1 MNRFII
7 ILLIIAIGLMAY
19 NATKIDPSNIL
30 GKDSA
35 VAVISILA
43 SAIVVVLLLI
53 LRTVRKIE
61 KKKK

>member
-1 MNRFII
+1 
-7 ILLIIAIGLMAY
+7 MAY